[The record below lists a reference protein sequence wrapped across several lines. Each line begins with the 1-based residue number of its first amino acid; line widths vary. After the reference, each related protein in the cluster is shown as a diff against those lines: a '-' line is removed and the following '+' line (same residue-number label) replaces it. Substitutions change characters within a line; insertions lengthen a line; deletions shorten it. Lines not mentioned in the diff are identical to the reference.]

1 MENAPAIKAKVVVEG
16 ANGPT
21 TPDAHKH
28 LHERGVFVVPDI
40 LANSGGVTTS
50 YFEWVQDRHGYFWTE
65 KEVNERLEAKM
76 CEAFNAVLQTSLQVQ
91 GRHAHRR
98 LHRRHQPR
106 RDGDAHAR
114 HVRVTIRGRERGRR
128 QALNRRQSIPY
139 LRTR

>member
-1 MENAPAIKAKVVVEG
+1 MIVEG

-21 TPDAHKH
+21 TPEAHKH

-65 KEVNERLEAKM
+65 KEVNEKLEAKM
-76 CEAFNAVLQTSLQVQ
+76 CEAFNDVLQTGAEVP
-91 GRHAHRR
+91 RRPAHRR

-114 HVRVTIRGRERGRR
+114 HVRVTRSPEGRP
-128 QALNRRQSIPY
+128 QLLNRRQSMPY